1 MYLAK
6 KIYLNPGHGGSDS
19 GAVGFGRREKDDVL
33 KLCLRIRD
41 ILKGQDCEVRLSRES
56 DVDATIAAACADA
69 NKWGA
74 DYFLSV
80 HRNSASPDATGNE
93 IWIYSKGSET
103 AYKKAENILSAVTRA
118 TGLKSR
124 GVKRGAVSY
133 SDFGVN
139 RYTNMHSALLELG
152 FITSRKDNEALDKN
166 FETLALE
173 LAKMLMSL
181 VGAEYAAPGRKKGDV
196 NGDGKITASDART
209 ALRAAARLE
218 TLNGEE
224 AEAADMNSDGKVTA
238 SDSRAILRKAARLD
252 E

>member
-1 MYLAK
+1 MSK

-19 GAVGFGRREKDDVL
+19 GAVGYGRREKDDVL

-41 ILKGQDCEVRLSRES
+41 ILKDQDCEVRLSRDK

-93 IWIYSKGSET
+93 IWIYSKASDT
-103 AYKKAENILSAVTRA
+103 TYNKAKNILSAVTSA

-152 FITSRKDNEALDKN
+152 FITSRRDNEALDEN
-166 FETLALE
+166 FEALALS

-181 VGAEYAAPGRKKGDV
+181 VGAQYVEPARKKGDV
-196 NGDGKITASDART
+196 DGDGKVTASDART
-209 ALRAAARLE
+209 ALRAAAGLE
-218 TLNGEE
+218 KLNSEE
-224 AEAADMNSDGKVTA
+224 AAAADMNSDGKVTA
-238 SDSRAILRKAARLD
+238 SDARAILRKSARLD

>member
-1 MYLAK
+1 MSK

-93 IWIYSKGSET
+93 IWIYSKASET
-103 AYKKAENILSAVTRA
+103 TYAKAKNILSAVTRA

-181 VGAEYAAPGRKKGDV
+181 VGAEYVETIVKGDV
-196 NGDGKITASDART
+196 NGDDKVTADDARK
-209 ALRAAARLE
+209 ALRASARLE
-218 TLNGEE
+218 NLNEKE
-224 AEAADMNSDGKVTA
+224 KSAADINGDGKVTA
-238 SDSRAILRKAARLD
+238 DDARKILRKSARL